1 MKVGN
6 RIVQDVMLLNNK
18 KMVRYFE
25 SLIIGS
31 LFVYLKK
38 RNEKEGESE

>member
-31 LFVYLKK
+31 LFVYCYEAFYLMP
-38 RNEKEGESE
+38 